1 MQSTER
7 YNQYKDTLDIDRIYL
22 LIKRG
27 DIKAGR
33 FAHRIKLKKNFKIGK
48 ELFTDG
54 SQDHTRES
62 GQRSEVPGVIQKE
75 KE

>member
-27 DIKAGR
+27 DIKAGK
-33 FAHRIKLKKNFKIGK
+33 FARRIKLKKNFKIGK

-62 GQRSEVPGVIQKE
+62 GQRSEVPGVVQKE